1 MGVFPGLATGASS
14 LSNASQIIKV
24 IGNNIANVNTP
35 GFKRS
40 RATTSE
46 AFYSTLAASN
56 GIQVDK
62 SQVGNGAGQ
71 VNIQRI
77 ITQGNNKATG
87 ITLDVAIEGAGFF
100 ILKDITD
107 PAGQRL
113 LYTRDGSFDLD
124 NNRTLIHKATK
135 NTVQA
140 FTVDAAGAI
149 TNTLANVVF
158 GTGTSIGRASTKV
171 EFQGNLDSNAEN
183 LGTASLFTSDFKT
196 DEFLVITGTNDQ
208 IAFESGSSGLIT
220 ASLITDGLL
229 TSGTAVNGAA
239 VAQAIKTA
247 LEAKNGSGDSYTV
260 TYDRPSDRFNIVSNE
275 SNVNKI
281 TFRHSN
287 TAASTASGLLGFLA
301 VDSEAILQGEKEF
314 SDVGVAFNVIAGVND
329 TLTATVD
336 GTAVAITVPAGN
348 YTGRELAFKIQQEII
363 TSSPALLGT
372 KVSYSADGSIDRFK
386 LTGPKTG
393 GAHIINQPTNAATPI
408 ISVAATQ
415 STVTGGTLLATTG
428 FNTGT
433 GKVGTGF
440 FDAANPVATSSA
452 NVSMDVFDDLG
463 GTHSVTVFVRK
474 TGANI
479 WEWHATL
486 DASDL
491 IDPTPG
497 TKRGEFII
505 TAGTNDR
512 LSFEV
517 GGSGLLSA
525 DLIGGSGGL
534 VTPGSV
540 VTGAT
545 LAAGIRNA
553 LEAADPSGDIYA
565 VSYNAVSDKF
575 SITNNLGNLNT
586 ITFRHSNTAS
596 TASNTLGFLA
606 VDSPAISVG
615 GAEVSDIAD
624 AEIEEVASGLLKFTT
639 DGKLDSETLTPGT
652 GLFTFAPEFAGNPAP
667 TANQAITF
675 DFGDAITTDTTVLG
689 TGDDGVSQ
697 FSTGSRELS
706 KESEFAIDII
716 KVDGVRNGL
725 FEALTIDRSDNIL
738 ATLSNGETQLIARL
752 ALALFPAEGELFA
765 VGDNFFI
772 ENTASGPPVFVSPDT
787 GGAGRI
793 IPEALETSNSD
804 LGEEFVDL
812 ILAQALF
819 QANARVVTVSDEIL
833 QALTRI

>member
-1 MGVFPGLATGASS
+1 
-14 LSNASQIIKV
+14 
-24 IGNNIANVNTP
+24 
-35 GFKRS
+35 
-40 RATTSE
+40 
-46 AFYSTLAASN
+46 
-56 GIQVDK
+56 
-62 SQVGNGAGQ
+62 
-71 VNIQRI
+71 
-77 ITQGNNKATG
+77 
-87 ITLDVAIEGAGFF
+87 
-100 ILKDITD
+100 
-107 PAGQRL
+107 
-113 LYTRDGSFDLD
+113 
-124 NNRTLIHKATK
+124 
-135 NTVQA
+135 
-140 FTVDAAGAI
+140 
-149 TNTLANVVF
+149 
-158 GTGTSIGRASTKV
+158 
-171 EFQGNLDSNAEN
+171 
-183 LGTASLFTSDFKT
+183 
-196 DEFLVITGTNDQ
+196 
-208 IAFESGSSGLIT
+208 
-220 ASLITDGLL
+220 
-229 TSGTAVNGAA
+229 
-239 VAQAIKTA
+239 
-247 LEAKNGSGDSYTV
+247 
-260 TYDRPSDRFNIVSNE
+260 
-275 SNVNKI
+275 
-281 TFRHSN
+281 
-287 TAASTASGLLGFLA
+287 
-301 VDSEAILQGEKEF
+301 
-314 SDVGVAFNVIAGVND
+314 
-329 TLTATVD
+329 
-336 GTAVAITVPAGN
+336 
-348 YTGRELAFKIQQEII
+348 
-363 TSSPALLGT
+363 
-372 KVSYSADGSIDRFK
+372 
-386 LTGPKTG
+386 
-393 GAHIINQPTNAATPI
+393 
-408 ISVAATQ
+408 
-415 STVTGGTLLATTG
+415 
-428 FNTGT
+428 
-433 GKVGTGF
+433 
-440 FDAANPVATSSA
+440 
-452 NVSMDVFDDLG
+452 
-463 GTHSVTVFVRK
+463 
-474 TGANI
+474 
-479 WEWHATL
+479 
-486 DASDL
+486 
-491 IDPTPG
+491 
-497 TKRGEFII
+497 
-505 TAGTNDR
+505 
-512 LSFEV
+512 
-517 GGSGLLSA
+517 
-525 DLIGGSGGL
+525 L
-534 VTPGSV
+534 VTPGTV

-706 KESEFAIDII
+706 KKSEFAIDII

-787 GGAGRI
+787 AGAGRI
-793 IPEALETSNSD
+793 IPEALESSNSD